1 MNQQDYFELYEKYLS
16 GKCTPEERK
25 LLDGYLDEFDLKDIP
40 WDEKIGKREEFE
52 QKIFNKISNR
62 VEKNPFILRKIKIKW
77 MSVAASI
84 LLVAFSAG
92 LYLANRHDEKLP
104 LVQHKSVPLKN
115 DILPGGNKALLTLAD
130 GSEIVLDSA
139 KNGIVTKQ
147 GNAAINKTKNGE
159 VVYNATHAHN
169 PSSNLAV
176 VYNTVSTPRGGEYQ
190 VVLSD
195 GTKAWLNAA
204 SSLKFPTAFQG
215 KTRSV
220 EITGEVYFEVAKNK
234 NMPFKVLSNG
244 AEIEVLGTHFDVM
257 AYGDEPELKTT
268 LLEGSVKFSKNGSAV
283 LLKPGQQAIATNT
296 SKNIIVQP
304 ANMKETMAWRNGYF
318 IFQDENIQSIMR
330 KVARWYDVDVQ
341 YQGNMESKEFGG
353 KISRYNN
360 ISDLLKTL
368 ELTRTIHFKVE
379 GRRVTVMQ

>member
-1 MNQQDYFELYEKYLS
+1 MNQQDYIELYEKYLS

-25 LLDGYLDEFDLKDIP
+25 LLDDYLDEFDLKDIP

-52 QKIFNKISNR
+52 QKIFNKISDR

-92 LYLANRHDEKLP
+92 LYVANRHDKKIS
-104 LVQHKSVPLKN
+104 LVQHKSLPLKN
-115 DILPGGNKALLTLAD
+115 GILPGGNKALLTLAD
-130 GSEIVLDSA
+130 GSEIILDSA

-169 PSSNLAV
+169 PSSNLPV

-215 KTRSV
+215 KVRSV
-220 EITGEVYFEVAKNK
+220 EITGEVYFEVARNK

-268 LLEGSVKFSKNGSAV
+268 LLEGSVKFRKNGSAV
-283 LLKPGQQAIATNT
+283 LLKPGQQAIATNN

-304 ANMKETMAWRNGYF
+304 ANVKETMAWRNGFF

-341 YQGNMESKEFGG
+341 YQGNMEGKEFGG